1 MGIDA
6 CPQYAGLEN
15 LKQRWVLWYIIITLP
30 RSDALHMHLAY
41 RRYLS
46 ATVSHARILLLA
58 AEVDLTSGTNY
69 NLRPCSLNLLKL
81 LQPYV
86 SEIDK
91 ASHGHPVESYNM
103 FSAPLICV
111 YDSQFT
117 FPAPFPG

>member
-41 RRYLS
+41 Q
-46 ATVSHARILLLA
+46 
-58 AEVDLTSGTNY
+58 VDLTSGTNY